1 MTKIVTAP
9 LNINDMDDDL
19 ESNNTYIFDYKNSS
33 IKGSKFYE
41 YITNT
46 GIKSDI
52 LFHSSIS
59 YNDKKLLLEKYM
71 LDKRFLHFLSF
82 NVTIFNI
89 LNLYRNINIRNDN
102 SIFSKE
108 EEKQF
113 LNEHINLI
121 SEWKKFYDSLFYY
134 ILFTATLSE
143 NCNNSI
149 EEIKNRFKGAEI
161 NNIESLSVNM
171 VSLLMDY
178 YFYNYYDFG
187 IDDSSIYYY
196 PYYFENNLYDEKY
209 IIDYIINSNNYYYT
223 IINRIVHYKKFRDF
237 LESK

>member
-1 MTKIVTAP
+1 MSKIVTAP
-9 LNINDMDDDL
+9 LNINEMDNDL

-33 IKGSKFYE
+33 IKGIKFYE
-41 YITNT
+41 YIANS

-71 LDKRFLHFLSF
+71 SEKRFLHFLSF
-82 NVTIFNI
+82 NITIFNI
-89 LNLYRNINIRNDN
+89 INLYRQINIRNDK
-102 SIFSKE
+102 SIFSIK

-113 LNEHINLI
+113 LNEHYNLI

-134 ILFTATLSE
+134 ILFSATLSE
-143 NCNNSI
+143 NCINPK
-149 EEIKNRFKGAEI
+149 EEIKKRFEGAKI
-161 NNIESLSVNM
+161 NNNENLSVNM
-171 VSLLMDY
+171 ISLLIDY
-178 YFYNYYDFG
+178 YFFNYYDYG

-209 IIDYIINSNNYYYT
+209 IIDYIINSNNYYYN
-223 IINRIVHYKKFRDF
+223 IINKIIHYKEFRDF